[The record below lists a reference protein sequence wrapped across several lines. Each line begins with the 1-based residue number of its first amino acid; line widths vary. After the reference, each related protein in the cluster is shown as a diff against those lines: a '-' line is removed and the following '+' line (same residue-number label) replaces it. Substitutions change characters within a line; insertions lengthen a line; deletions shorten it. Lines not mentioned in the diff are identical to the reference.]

1 MTEHPA
7 PSGDFD
13 YPAAIDWLM
22 GFADFERGSRPR
34 RSEPEFAL
42 DRIHSL
48 LRRLGSP
55 QHGRRTVHVAG
66 SKGKGSTAAMIES
79 VLRAAGH
86 ATGMFSSPHLHS
98 FTERIR
104 IDGEPLPEDEFARL
118 CSELRPI
125 VAEDLAERPGRVST
139 FEILTALAFHA
150 FQRRGVAV
158 QVVEVGLGGRLDCTN
173 VFAEKDLAVVT
184 SLSREHTDVLGDRL
198 EQIAAEK
205 AGIIT
210 AGARAAILAPQR
222 SEAAAAVVRNAADDV
237 PVPLVDVARSHRWTP
252 LGLEPA
258 AGPGRGAGQWFALE
272 RLAPRPGEPAR
283 QLFLTPLLG
292 EFQIEN
298 AAAAVA
304 AADALA
310 AQGLEIPRAALHQGL
325 AEVRWPARLE
335 ALPGDGP
342 RIVVDGAHNADS
354 VRRALE
360 ALDQCFPRKPGARL
374 LVVFGVLGDKQLAG
388 MAEIVRARADEV
400 IATQSDHPRARDA
413 ADVRAAFAGWNGKT
427 SLAEH
432 APEAIA
438 AARDAAGPDDLICVL
453 GSLSLAA
460 EARAAVLD
468 AAGIGRAAEPAST
481 AGDDQRGRPRW

>member
-1 MTEHPA
+1 MTARTSDPA
-7 PSGDFD
+7 GFD

-22 GFADFERGSRPR
+22 SFADFERGSRPR
-34 RSEPEFAL
+34 RAEPEFAL

-79 VLRAAGH
+79 ILRAAGH
-86 ATGMFSSPHLHS
+86 STGMFSSPHLHS

-104 IDGEPLPEDEFARL
+104 IDGEPLPEAEFARL
-118 CSELRPI
+118 CSELRLA
-125 VAEDLAERPGRVST
+125 VAEDLAERAGRVST

-150 FQRRGVAV
+150 FREHAVDV

-184 SLSREHTDVLGDRL
+184 SLSYEHTDILGDRL

-210 AGARAAILAPQR
+210 AGTAAAILAPQR

-237 PVPLVDVARSHRWTP
+237 PVPLVDVARSFRWTA
-252 LGLEPA
+252 LGVEQST
-258 AGPGRGAGQWFALE
+258 GPEGGAGQWFALE
-272 RLAPRPGEPAR
+272 RSAPRPGEAAR
-283 QLFLTPLLG
+283 QLFLAPLLG

-304 AADALA
+304 ATDALRAGGLDLPA
-310 AQGLEIPRAALHQGL
+310 AAVHDGL
-325 AEVRWPARLE
+325 ATVRWPARLE
-335 ALPGDGP
+335 ALPVDGP

-354 VRRALE
+354 VLRALD
-360 ALDQCFPRKPGARL
+360 ALDECFPRKPGARL
-374 LVVFGVLGDKQLAG
+374 IVIFAALGDKQLDG
-388 MAEIVRARADEV
+388 MAEIIQARADEV
-400 IATQSDHPRARDA
+400 IATRSDHPRARPA
-413 ADVRAAFAGWNGKT
+413 ADVRAAFADWPGKL
-427 SLAEH
+427 SLAPD
-432 APEAIA
+432 AAAAIA
-438 AARDAAGPDDLICVL
+438 AARESASPDDLICAL

-460 EARAAVLD
+460 DARKAVLD
-468 AAGIGRAAEPAST
+468 QSAGGPAPQPAGA
-481 AGDDQRGRPRW
+481 AGDDQRRTR

>member
-1 MTEHPA
+1 MSA
-7 PSGDFD
+7 RADADFD

-22 GFADFERGSRPR
+22 SFADFERGSRPR
-34 RSEPEFAL
+34 RAEPEFAL
-42 DRIHSL
+42 DRIQSL

-98 FTERIR
+98 FTERVR
-104 IDGEPLPEDEFARL
+104 IDGEPLPEAEFARL
-118 CSELRPI
+118 CSQLRLA

-150 FQRRGVAV
+150 FHERGVDV

-184 SLSREHTDVLGDRL
+184 SLSYEHTDILGDRL

-210 AGARAAILAPQR
+210 AGTAAAILSPQH

-237 PVPLVDVARSHRWTP
+237 PVPLIDVAGAYRWTA
-252 LGLEPA
+252 LGIEPA
-258 AGPGRGAGQWFALE
+258 AGPGGGQWFVLE
-272 RLAPRPGEPAR
+272 RAAPRPGEAER
-283 QLFLTPLLG
+283 RLFLTPLLG

-304 AADALA
+304 ATDAL
-310 AQGLEIPRAALHQGL
+310 RAAGLDVPSAAVHDGL
-325 AEVRWPARLE
+325 AAVRWPARLE
-335 ALPGDGP
+335 ALPVDGP

-354 VRRALE
+354 VLRALD
-360 ALDQCFPRKPGARL
+360 ALDQCFPREPGARL
-374 LVVFGVLGDKQLAG
+374 IAVFGVLGDKQLDG
-388 MAEIVRARADEV
+388 MAEIIRTRADEV
-400 IATQSDHPRARDA
+400 IAARSDHPRARPA
-413 ADVRAAFAGWNGKT
+413 ADVRDAFAGWHGKL
-427 SLAEH
+427 SLAPD
-432 APEAIA
+432 AAAAIA
-438 AARDAAGPDDLICVL
+438 AARDSASPDDLICVL

-460 EARAAVLD
+460 DARRAVLLD
-468 AAGIGRAAEPAST
+468 PADRQAAQPAGA
-481 AGDDQRGRPRW
+481 AGDDERRW